1 VIKGNLPSNH
11 RLFPEKIISVTGN
24 SETRTGD
31 RTADIHSADM
41 QGITSDQSKRP
52 SQWEPQKTLEQ
63 LTEIKKHCTATVKGR
78 VQ

>member
-31 RTADIHSADM
+31 GTADIHSADM

-63 LTEIKKHCTATVKGR
+63 LKKQR
-78 VQ
+78 